1 MSVADQVSFR
11 LYVYEFV
18 DHDECIWRFKDQIY
32 PSLIQ
37 FAQEILSICK
47 EYSTA
52 HITLKIH

>member
-18 DHDECIWRFKDQIY
+18 DHDECIWRVKDQIY
-32 PSLIQ
+32 RSLIEL
-37 FAQEILSICK
+37 AQAILSICK

-52 HITLKIH
+52 NITLKIH